1 MPAKSYGQELIQDS
15 AVATVHDAAAQVRAT
30 QDRKDAVNN
39 SRKTNWI
46 VGKGHLPLALN
57 GTSSGDAYTA
67 KMQGSM
73 SA

>member
-15 AVATVHDAAAQVRAT
+15 AVATVHDAAKQVQAT
-30 QDRKDAVNN
+30 QDRRNAVDN

-46 VGKGHLPLALN
+46 AGTGHIPLTLN